1 MFISI
6 FLSYKPL
13 AFLLHKINP
22 QAFAHLTT
30 HMYYRISSLH
40 SHQGFVSHW
49 INIDPMPDNLPS
61 TQTSSAM
68 EFSGASFIRTDV
80 LFALGIVAIILFMLV
95 PMPTMMLDGGLAIS
109 VTFSILIL
117 MTVLFI
123 KTPLEFSTFPTILLV
138 TTTMRLGLNIA
149 STRLILEHGHTG
161 SSAAGGIIEAF
172 GTFIIGSNYVIGAI
186 VFSILVIVNFVVIT
200 KGSGRIA
207 EVAARFALDAMP
219 GKQMAIDSDLSAG
232 MITEDES
239 RERRKKL
246 ESESTFF
253 GAMDGAAKFVR
264 GDAIAGILIVFVN
277 IIGGIVIGTVMQ
289 DMTLAEAASAYTVL
303 TIGDGLV
310 SQIPA
315 LVISVSAGLLVSKAG
330 VEGSA
335 DQEIFKQLGRYP
347 SALAMS
353 SALMFVLAIVPAIPF
368 IPFAVLSMITGA
380 MAYYAFQKNV
390 AEEAAEQAGETTEE
404 STSPVAE
411 EPISKALSMDIIRLE
426 LGYGLLPLVQGD
438 GDGGN
443 KLTDQI
449 KGLRR
454 QLAEDMGYVLPA
466 VRIQDNLQL
475 AANDYI
481 VSIKEIEAG
490 RGDVRPAMLMC
501 MDPSGAAITMPGES
515 TVEPTFG
522 LPAMWISEE
531 YREEA
536 HFKGYTVVDA
546 PTVIT
551 THITEMIKDNM
562 PDLLNYSETQ
572 KLLNELPE
580 DYQKLVA
587 DVIPAQVTV
596 GSLQRILQSLLS
608 ERISVRDLP
617 TILEGVAE
625 AAAFTK
631 SIPQITEHVRT
642 RLARQLCNSNADAS
656 GVLILLT
663 LSPDWDQAFT
673 EALVGDG
680 EEKQLAM
687 PPSKLQ
693 DFISDVR
700 EQYDTLATQ
709 GITPVLLTSPFIRP
723 YVRSVI
729 ERFRPQTMV
738 MSQNEV
744 HPKAKIK
751 TVGQV

>member
-1 MFISI
+1 MGSI
-6 FLSYKPL
+6 KEPLFVRIRAVYAYLNLSTEFMAENIPL
-13 AFLLHKINP
+13 TQNPTSTATFGFGAFL
-22 QAFAHLTT
+22 
-30 HMYYRISSLH
+30 R
-40 SHQGFVSHW
+40 G
-49 INIDPMPDNLPS
+49 
-61 TQTSSAM
+61 
-68 EFSGASFIRTDV
+68 DV
-80 LFALGIVAIILFMLV
+80 LFALGIVLIILFMLV
-95 PMPTMMLDGGLAIS
+95 PMPTIMLDGGLS
-109 VTFSILIL
+109 VSITFAVLIL

-123 KTPLEFSTFPTILLV
+123 QTPLEFSTFPTILLV
-138 TTTMRLGLNIA
+138 TTSMRLGLNIA

-186 VFSILVIVNFVVIT
+186 VFAILVIVNFVVIT

-207 EVAARFALDAMP
+207 EVAARFALDSMP

-232 MITEDES
+232 MITEDEA
-239 RERRKKL
+239 RDRRKKL

-264 GDAIAGILIVFVN
+264 GDAIAGLLIVFVN
-277 IIGGIVIGTVMQ
+277 IIGGVVIGTVME
-289 DMTLAEAASAYTVL
+289 DMTLAEAASNYTIL

-335 DQEIFKQLGRYP
+335 DKEIFAQLGRYP
-347 SALAMS
+347 IALGMS
-353 SALMFVLAIVPAIPF
+353 SGLMLVLGLVPAMPF
-368 IPFAVLSMITGA
+368 IPFFTISVITGS
-380 MAYYAFQKNV
+380 MSYYAYMRKSS
-390 AEEAAEQAGETTEE
+390 EEEQGETAEGLPATAGQEGAA
-404 STSPVAE
+404 PVAE
-411 EPISKALSMDIIRLE
+411 EPISKALAMDIIRLE
-426 LGYGLLPLVQGD
+426 LGYGLLPLVQ

-454 QLAEDMGYVLPA
+454 QLAEDMGYVLPS

-475 AANDYI
+475 AANDYV

-490 RGDVRPAMLMC
+490 KGDVRPNMLMC
-501 MDPSGAAITMPGES
+501 MDPTGAPITLPGEN

-522 LPAMWISEE
+522 LPAMWLNEQ

-551 THITEMIKDNM
+551 THITEIIKDNM

-572 KLLNELPE
+572 KLLDELPK

-587 DVIPAQVTV
+587 DVIPAQITV
-596 GSLQRILQSLLS
+596 GNLQRILQSLLS
-608 ERISVRDLP
+608 ERISIRDLP
-617 TILEGVAE
+617 TILEGIAE
-625 AAAFTK
+625 AAAYTK
-631 SIPQITEHVRT
+631 SITQITEHVRS
-642 RLARQLCNSNADAS
+642 RLARQLCDSNNDAS

-663 LSPDWDQAFT
+663 LSPDWEQAFM

-680 EEKQLAM
+680 EDKQLAM
-687 PPSKLQ
+687 PPSRLQ
-693 DFISDVR
+693 DFITAVR
-700 EQYDTLATQ
+700 DHFDEQAAQ
-709 GITPVLLTSPFIRP
+709 GVTPILLTSPVIRP
-723 YVRSVI
+723 HVRSVI